1 MPNPALILF
10 AQYNITFSS
19 YLNNKQS
26 IQIMIDT
33 GKVILYGP
41 N

>member
-1 MPNPALILF
+1 MH
-10 AQYNITFSS
+10 NITFSS
-19 YLNNKQS
+19 YLNKKQS